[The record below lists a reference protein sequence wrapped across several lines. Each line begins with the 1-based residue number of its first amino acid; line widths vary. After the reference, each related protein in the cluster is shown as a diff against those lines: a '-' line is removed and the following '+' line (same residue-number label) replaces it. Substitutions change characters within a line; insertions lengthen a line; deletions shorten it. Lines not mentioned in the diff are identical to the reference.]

1 MFSSLLY
8 SSDFDFLGYFCIQ
21 LNFILLSLKRGYLLA
36 RAEDVFILLL
46 WAQVQGVPGPQVV
59 ITFELLEL
67 RTQEVISIPIRSVG
81 DSWPSSQ
88 SWLNL
93 GCDGFLLFVARPRYQ
108 SSAWNTHAWFD
119 ADFLRGSCGMFLVRI
134 YLVTCMSTQCE
145 KGFSSE
151 RNHAYA
157 GTAKTWL
164 GVWLE
169 DLLQSHSFL
178 KRRLGSL
185 NLTLPKVLKW
195 LFWWHS
201 GFCGSLG
208 SEKRLEAI

>member
-59 ITFELLEL
+59 VTFELLEL

-88 SWLNL
+88 S
-93 GCDGFLLFVARPRYQ
+93 
-108 SSAWNTHAWFD
+108 
-119 ADFLRGSCGMFLVRI
+119 
-134 YLVTCMSTQCE
+134 
-145 KGFSSE
+145 
-151 RNHAYA
+151 
-157 GTAKTWL
+157 
-164 GVWLE
+164 
-169 DLLQSHSFL
+169 
-178 KRRLGSL
+178 
-185 NLTLPKVLKW
+185 
-195 LFWWHS
+195 
-201 GFCGSLG
+201 
-208 SEKRLEAI
+208 